1 MSHERKKG
9 GERKDHKVARMRE
22 DVAKRHAAEKDHPT
36 TDQPDVTMF
45 KSGGPTDKT
54 VQPHVRHDIKHG

>member
-9 GERKDHKVARMRE
+9 GQRKDHKVARMRE
-22 DVAKRHAAEKDHPT
+22 DVEKRHAAAQEQPT
-36 TDQPDVTMF
+36 TDQNDVTMF
-45 KSGGPTDKT
+45 KSGGPSDRN